1 MQETIILYPAIM
13 MMILTIFLYVKNYF
27 DNFKAMR
34 NKELSSTFFKVY
46 QGEVPEN
53 IEVSRQ
59 TLKNQ
64 FELPIFF
71 YFLITLILILKGPTA
86 LDLIFAWLFVI
97 SRYMHCYVRLTS
109 NHVPFRAKI
118 FTFGFFTLIIWWIVF
133 LSTIL

>member
-13 MMILTIFLYVKNYF
+13 MMILTIFLYVKNYL
-27 DNFKAMR
+27 DNFKAMK
-34 NKELSSTFFKVY
+34 NKELSSAFFKAY

-53 IEVSRQ
+53 VEVSRQ

-64 FELPIFF
+64 FELPVFF
-71 YFLITLILILKGPTA
+71 YFLITLILIFKIPTL
-86 LDLIFAWLFVI
+86 LDLTFAWLFVI

-109 NHVPFRAKI
+109 NHIPFRAKI

>member
-27 DNFKAMR
+27 DNFKAMI
-34 NKELSSTFFKVY
+34 NKELSSAFFKAY

-53 IEVSRQ
+53 VEVSRQ

-71 YFLITLILILKGPTA
+71 YFLTTLILILKVPTA
-86 LDLIFAWLFVI
+86 LDLILAWLFVI
-97 SRYMHCYVRLTS
+97 SRYMHCYDRLTS

-118 FTFGFFTLIIWWIVF
+118 FTFGFFTLIIWWIIF

>member
-34 NKELSSTFFKVY
+34 NKELSSAFFKAY

-53 IEVSRQ
+53 VEVSRQ

-71 YFLITLILILKGPTA
+71 YFLTTLILILKVPTA

-109 NHVPFRAKI
+109 NYVPFRAKI
-118 FTFGFFTLIIWWIVF
+118 FTFGFFTLIIWWIIF